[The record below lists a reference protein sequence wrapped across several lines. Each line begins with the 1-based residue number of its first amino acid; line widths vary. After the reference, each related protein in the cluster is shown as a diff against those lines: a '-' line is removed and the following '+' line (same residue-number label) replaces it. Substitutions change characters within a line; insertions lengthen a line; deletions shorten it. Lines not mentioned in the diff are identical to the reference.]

1 MATQKIRLT
10 RRALPFLSLFIV
22 LFIATGCAPLE
33 KRVDLT
39 YGSSV
44 NATGGSGQIFVAQPV
59 MKQDLAALPSGRRII
74 GKAGD
79 TDLVIGESPAD
90 WLLSALVQELSAA
103 GYDAKTVSAL
113 PTGVSKGVQA
123 TVLALSAN
131 QSSSVLTVTTAT
143 EVKLEV
149 QLWKNGQLIKTLTA
163 GARDQEEGMD
173 RSSEPIRLA
182 LEKTLQRA
190 LQELVPDIIKSLE

>member
-1 MATQKIRLT
+1 MITLTPRLML
-10 RRALPFLSLFIV
+10 RALPFLL
-22 LFIATGCAPLE
+22 LLIATGCAPLE

-39 YGSSV
+39 YQRFA

-59 MKQDLAALPSGRRII
+59 MKQDLPALPSGKQLV
-74 GKAGD
+74 GKAD
-79 TDLVIGESPAD
+79 AADVVIKESPAK
-90 WLLSALVQELSAA
+90 WLLSALAQELSAA
-103 GYDAKTVSAL
+103 GYDVKTVSAL

-131 QSSSVLTVTTAT
+131 QSSNVLTITTVT
-143 EVKLEV
+143 EVKLEA

-190 LQELVPDIIKSLE
+190 MQELLPDIIKSLE